1 MESTPRAA
9 ASGFASTWQP
19 LRRGEFRAVFFGV
32 LCMHTATWVNQVGGA
47 TLMST
52 LTPSPLMTAL
62 VQTAASVPV
71 VLLGLPAG
79 AIADLV
85 DRRRWMMAIQLG
97 MLVSA
102 LLALLFVAF
111 SGLSPLALLLL
122 TGLVGV
128 GLALQSPAAQAVYG
142 EVVPREE
149 LPVAMALGSMSFNMS
164 RIVGPALAGAVLGL
178 AGAVGLYA
186 TLALFSALVLVSLT
200 RWRSHA
206 ERSRVAPERLWSA
219 LRGGMRYVRHSPE
232 CHRPLLHTF
241 IYMTCGSAAWALLP
255 VLARDAY
262 QLGAQGYGLLLGAFG
277 IGGLGGVFLMP
288 AVRSR
293 LSLPRIVVA
302 STAIF
307 AVVTAVLAL
316 AAPLLVTLIA
326 LLVGGAVWMIG
337 ATLMYAALQDTLP
350 DWVRARG
357 LSIYNLVYFTAMAG
371 GAALWGAL
379 TAPAGTRGALGLAAL
394 CMAAAAVAFT
404 RWPLHPSTASHT
416 RATTSLYGDDMPLES
431 LAPGA
436 DDGPLIV
443 QISYHVRP
451 ECTEDFL
458 RAARAVGHSC
468 RRNGAL
474 FWRLFREI
482 DTPDLYVERYMLD
495 SWLDHTRHLDRTT
508 ATDLAMRDR
517 LKQFL
522 VPGRE
527 PVIRHQLA
535 EALPED

>member
-451 ECTEDFL
+451 ECTDDFL

>member
-1 MESTPRAA
+1 
-9 ASGFASTWQP
+9 
-19 LRRGEFRAVFFGV
+19 
-32 LCMHTATWVNQVGGA
+32 
-47 TLMST
+47 
-52 LTPSPLMTAL
+52 
-62 VQTAASVPV
+62 
-71 VLLGLPAG
+71 
-79 AIADLV
+79 
-85 DRRRWMMAIQLG
+85 
-97 MLVSA
+97 
-102 LLALLFVAF
+102 
-111 SGLSPLALLLL
+111 
-122 TGLVGV
+122 
-128 GLALQSPAAQAVYG
+128 
-142 EVVPREE
+142 
-149 LPVAMALGSMSFNMS
+149 
-164 RIVGPALAGAVLGL
+164 
-178 AGAVGLYA
+178 
-186 TLALFSALVLVSLT
+186 
-200 RWRSHA
+200 
-206 ERSRVAPERLWSA
+206 A

-277 IGGLGGVFLMP
+277 IGGLAGVFLMP

-302 STAIF
+302 STAVF
-307 AVVTAVLAL
+307 ATVTAVLAL
-316 AAPLLVTLIA
+316 AAPLQITLVA

-379 TAPAGTRGALGLAAL
+379 TAPVGTRGALGVAAL
-394 CMAAAAVAFT
+394 CMAGAAVAFT
-404 RWPLHPSTASHT
+404 RWPLHPSTASHI
-416 RATTSLYGDDMPLES
+416 RAATSLYGTDMPPEP
-431 LAPGA
+431 LAAGA

-451 ECTEDFL
+451 ECTEEFL
-458 RAARAVGHSC
+458 RSARAVGHSC

-482 DTPDLYVERYMLD
+482 DSPHLYVERYMLD

-508 ATDLAMRDR
+508 ATDLALRER
-517 LKQFL
+517 LRQFL
-522 VPGRE
+522 MPGRE